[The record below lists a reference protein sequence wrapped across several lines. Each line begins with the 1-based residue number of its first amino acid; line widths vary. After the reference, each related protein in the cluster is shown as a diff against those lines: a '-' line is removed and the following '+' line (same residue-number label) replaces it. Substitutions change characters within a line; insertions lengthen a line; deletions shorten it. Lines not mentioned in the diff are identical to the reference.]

1 MKAMILAAGLGMR
14 LKPYTDTMP
23 KALVK
28 LNGRPLLER
37 LILRLK
43 QYSFNELIIN
53 THHYAEQI
61 HSFLKGRNFFDI
73 RIEISHEA
81 DLLDTG
87 GGLKQASWFFD
98 DGRPFLL
105 HNADVLTDLD
115 YHKMIDQHRHKK
127 SLASLAV
134 RKRKTTRYFLFDDNQ
149 QLCGWENLTENKKN
163 IVQGSGDNLSRFSF
177 MGIHVLSPE
186 IFDFI
191 SMDGKFSII
200 PAYLELASQQKNIT
214 AFPADQYRWLD
225 LGRKE
230 NLIEA
235 ESEFSDLLS

>member
-1 MKAMILAAGLGMR
+1 MKAMILAAGLGTR

-43 QYSFNELIIN
+43 EYDFDEIIIN

-61 HSFLKGRNFFDI
+61 HSFLNLRNNFDI

-81 DLLDTG
+81 ELLDTG

-98 DGRPFLL
+98 DGQPFLL
-105 HNADVLTDLD
+105 HNVDVMTDLD
-115 YHKMIDQHRHKK
+115 YHKMIDQHRQKK
-127 SLASLAV
+127 SAASLAV
-134 RKRKTTRYFLFDDNQ
+134 RKRNTTRYFLFNNDL
-149 QLCGWENLTENKKN
+149 QLCGWENLAENKKN
-163 IVQGSGDNLSRFSF
+163 IVRGNGDNLDRFSF

-186 IFDFI
+186 IFD
-191 SMDGKFSII
+191 SLTMEGKFSII
-200 PAYLELASQQKNIT
+200 PAYLELASQENNII

-230 NLIEA
+230 NLEEA